1 MHDFHKHFSRDNHRL
16 SCDQIENNSSIVC
29 NRIDNT
35 YKNVHHRRNTRDPT
49 PFVDREHGRISFV
62 EEDPIGE
69 MFD

>member
-1 MHDFHKHFSRDNHRL
+1 MGEQTQVLRGEGERAPPLILK
-16 SCDQIENNSSIVC
+16 SS
-29 NRIDNT
+29 
-35 YKNVHHRRNTRDPT
+35 TRDPT